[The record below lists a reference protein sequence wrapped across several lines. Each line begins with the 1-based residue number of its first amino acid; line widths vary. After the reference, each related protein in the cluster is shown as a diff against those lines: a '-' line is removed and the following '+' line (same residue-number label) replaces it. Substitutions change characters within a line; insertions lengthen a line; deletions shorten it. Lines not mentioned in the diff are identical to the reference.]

1 MGMLAEE
8 VAEQV
13 HAAPL
18 THLTQHPADSL
29 VHEVMRVVQVY
40 LSIAQA
46 P

>member
-18 THLTQHPADSL
+18 PHLTQHPADSL